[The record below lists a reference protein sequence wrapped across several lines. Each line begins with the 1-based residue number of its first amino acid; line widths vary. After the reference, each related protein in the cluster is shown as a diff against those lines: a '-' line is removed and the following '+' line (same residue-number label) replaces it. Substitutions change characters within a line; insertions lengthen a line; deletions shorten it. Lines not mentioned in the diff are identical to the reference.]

1 VITSF
6 KVLFPLL
13 QANGIY
19 VVEDTQT
26 SYWPSFG
33 GLVHERHSDQ
43 TTMGFFKGLIDGL
56 NFSEYL
62 LPGYV
67 PSFYDQH
74 IVALHFYHNL
84 IFIYKGLN
92 DEGSNLVHDGTLRGV
107 PPA

>member
-1 VITSF
+1 MITSF
-6 KVLFPLL
+6 NVLFPLL
-13 QANGIY
+13 QDNGIY

-33 GLVHERHSDQ
+33 GLVHERHSDK

-67 PSFYDQH
+67 PSYYDQH